1 MLKNL
6 FPGFD
11 RKKPARMAIFMSGS
25 GTNAVALLNYFRNHP
40 EARFTPVLIVTDAPE
55 RSRAREIA
63 AAWHLPL
70 AELDIR
76 RFYRERG
83 EETIA
88 LDTEHR
94 RAIRAEWS
102 AALAEMLQPFQID
115 FGVLAGFV
123 PLTNLTAS
131 LPCLNVHPGDL
142 TVESDGVRI
151 LAGLHFRPVE
161 RAILEGYPSLRSS
174 VILAQP
180 YTGAGNGEMDSGP
193 VLGISTPMALD
204 LEGFSLSEL
213 RKIDAQRAGVPV
225 RDRLREIAAANLERL
240 KSAGDHR
247 VLPPVVADFA
257 AGRFALSEDGTLHY
271 RGADGLFTP
280 VRTVEYGGTTPNPV
294 V

>member
-1 MLKNL
+1 MLNNL
-6 FPGFD
+6 FPGFN
-11 RKKPARMAIFMSGS
+11 RPEPARMAIFMSGS

-40 EARFTPVLIVTDAPE
+40 EVHFAPVLIVTDAPE
-55 RSRAREIA
+55 HSRAREIA
-63 AAWHLPL
+63 AAWHLPI

-76 RFYRERG
+76 RFYREHG

-88 LDTEHR
+88 LDTER
-94 RAIRAEWS
+94 RREIRAEWS
-102 AALAEMLQPFQID
+102 AALAEMLQPYRLD

-123 PLTNLTAS
+123 PLTNLTAA

-142 TVESDGVRI
+142 TVESNGVRI

-161 RAILEGYPSLRSS
+161 RAILEGHPALRSS

-193 VLGISTPMALD
+193 VLGISIPMELD
-204 LEGFSLSEL
+204 LEGIPVPEL
-213 RKIDAQRAGVPV
+213 RKIDAARSGPPF
-225 RDRLREIAAANLERL
+225 RDRLREIAAANLEHL

-271 RGADGLFTP
+271 RSADGTFSP
-280 VRTVEYGGTTPNPV
+280 VRTVEYGGETPRPV
-294 V
+294 I